1 MLVKFVVG
9 PSFVISVD
17 FFGVEDK
24 LHGSFRSCTVV
35 TTVQDVVLG
44 GSVMLDCRLKSK
56 RSRIRINLNF
66 TLNVRIINTGIFW
79 LGQASVN
86 HGHSI
91 IPDLLD
97 VVEVG
102 AVKDGA

>member
-24 LHGSFRSCTVV
+24 LHGSFRSCTVI

-56 RSRIRINLNF
+56 RSRIRINRNF
-66 TLNVRIINTGIFW
+66 TLNVRIIITGIFW

-86 HGHSI
+86 YGHSI

>member
-1 MLVKFVVG
+1 
-9 PSFVISVD
+9 VISVD

-24 LHGSFRSCTVV
+24 LYGSFRSCAVV

-56 RSRIRINLNF
+56 RSRIRINRNF
-66 TLNVRIINTGIFW
+66 TLNVRIVVTGIFW
-79 LGQASVN
+79 LGQASVKS
-86 HGHSI
+86 GHSV
-91 IPDLLD
+91 IPNLLD

-102 AVKDGA
+102 VVKD